1 MKAITTSIAA
11 LLLLTGCDNAQTSA
25 PQRPLPEVGIVTLMS
40 QPVSVVSE
48 LTGRTAA
55 AMSAEVRPRVGGI
68 IQKRLFTEGDTVKA
82 GQALYQI
89 DPSSYRAAYD
99 EAAAA
104 LKQAQALVQADCQKA
119 RRYAQLVKDDGVSR
133 QDAEDAKSTCAQ
145 DKASV
150 ESKKAALESARINL
164 NWTTVTAPIAGR
176 IGISSVTPGAL
187 VTAQQDT
194 ALATIRGLDSMYVDL
209 TRSSADLLRLRKQTL
224 ASNSDTLNVSLIL
237 EDGSSY
243 SEKGRPALTEVAVD
257 ESTGS
262 VTLRAVFPNPQHQ
275 LLPGMFVRA
284 RVDEGIMNDAI
295 LAPQQGITRD
305 AKGTAT
311 ALVVNASNKVEQ
323 RQLETG
329 DTYGDKWLVLSG
341 LKAGDKLIV
350 EGTDKVTAGQE
361 VKAEEMKPTEETP
374 DVFPF
379 LRASPGL
386 CTGYRHSHHARRN
399 AGDPHAARCAVPGRG
414 STVDQN
420 LRHLYRCLRTDAGK
434 QRDAGD
440 RAAAHRAG

>member
-1 MKAITTSIAA
+1 M
-11 LLLLTGCDNAQTSA
+11 
-25 PQRPLPEVGIVTLMS
+25 
-40 QPVSVVSE
+40 
-48 LTGRTAA
+48 
-55 AMSAEVRPRVGGI
+55 
-68 IQKRLFTEGDTVKA
+68 
-82 GQALYQI
+82 
-89 DPSSYRAAYD
+89 
-99 EAAAA
+99 
-104 LKQAQALVQADCQKA
+104 QADCQKA
-119 RRYAQLVKDDGVSR
+119 QRYAQLVKNDGVSR

-150 ESKKAALESARINL
+150 ESKKAAQESARINL

-209 TRSSADLLRLRKQTL
+209 TRSSADLLRLRRQTL
-224 ASNSDTLNVSLIL
+224 ATNSDTLSVSLIL
-237 EDGSSY
+237 EDGSTY
-243 SEKGRPALTEVAVD
+243 SEKGRLALTEVAVD

-361 VKAEEMKPTEETP
+361 VKAEEMK
-374 DVFPF
+374 
-379 LRASPGL
+379 A
-386 CTGYRHSHHARRN
+386 
-399 AGDPHAARCAVPGRG
+399 AG
-414 STVDQN
+414 
-420 LRHLYRCLRTDAGK
+420 GK
-434 QRDAGD
+434 A
-440 RAAAHRAG
+440 